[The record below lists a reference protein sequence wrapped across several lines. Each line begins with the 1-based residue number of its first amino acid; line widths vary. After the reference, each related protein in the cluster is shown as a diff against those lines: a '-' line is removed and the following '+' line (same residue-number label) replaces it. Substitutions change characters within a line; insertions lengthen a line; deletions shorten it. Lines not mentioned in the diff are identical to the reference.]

1 MIGDL
6 KMSQD
11 IVFKQTTTHNTKIE
25 VTKKASLWAFL
36 KNNRQFTWLIGSIFP
51 LFLLLLWHVAVE
63 KSWVNPL
70 LLPAPDLV
78 WTALKDLYESG
89 ELWANLSISL
99 TRIAYGFSA
108 GMLLALI
115 LGLSMGLSRT
125 VEAYVWPTFKVINL
139 VPVVGWI
146 PLLILL
152 VGIDEA
158 LKIILIAKAALVP
171 MTINIF
177 KGVRNIPESL
187 TEVVDVYQLSTWSRF
202 KNLVLPGAFMSFIGG
217 LRLSLA
223 SAWGALVAVEL
234 LASSEGIGYLMV
246 YGRQIFQLDVVM
258 ATVIVIGFVGFFFDV
273 LIRLLQKKLSP
284 WNS

>member
-1 MIGDL
+1 
-6 KMSQD
+6 MSQD
-11 IVFKQTTTHNTKIE
+11 ILLKQSTVHNTQIVSAK
-25 VTKKASLWAFL
+25 TTSLTFFL
-36 KNNRQFTWLIGSIFP
+36 KNKLLLSWVVGAIFP
-51 LFLLLLWHVAVE
+51 LVVLWLWHISVE
-63 KSWVNPL
+63 KNWVNPL

-78 WTALKDLYESG
+78 WTALKDLYRSG

-108 GMLLALI
+108 GIVIALI

-139 VPVVGWI
+139 IPVVGWI

-158 LKIILIAKAALVP
+158 LKIILIAKSALVP
-171 MTINIF
+171 MTINVF
-177 KGVRNIPESL
+177 KGVRNIPTAL
-187 TEVVDVYQLSTWSRF
+187 TEVANVYQLNTWSRF
-202 KNLVLPGAFMSFIGG
+202 KYLVLPGAFLSFIGG

-258 ATVIVIGFVGFFFDV
+258 ATVIVIGVVGFAFD
-273 LIRLLQKKLSP
+273 LIIRLIQKRFSAWTIQK
-284 WNS
+284 

>member
-1 MIGDL
+1 
-6 KMSQD
+6 MSQD

-89 ELWANLSISL
+89 ELWENLSISL